1 MYHCRADNGGWSSM
15 LRENPSDVEPARE
28 DLVVAPGVRLE
39 VLQADGDWKMVR
51 AGDGTFGWLR
61 SMHLARQPPPAAGAA
76 GCASALAPAHP
87 VPPATIVAA
96 LEVPRSSQP
105 AVAQTPMPLWQL
117 QGVASRHEAF
127 SFTLSDQQRCMELNR
142 RAHAHLDEFDWDMPP
157 QQHTSALMRH
167 IRFPTPNVSKPIPVT
182 CGSLP
187 GFGEEEW
194 ERYDIDTCE
203 GLQKEVKF
211 QTHWWNNENM
221 SERTFYHGAPFGA
234 VVGMIAAG
242 GFIPGPGKCRKGSR
256 RVSGC
261 FCSTDFGD
269 AFSKG
274 TFHQLDFAEV
284 KAKANGD
291 KALNIFCMPCV
302 VEIWPVDLVP
312 PTYMHGNKY
321 CFEPAP
327 DSPACQNVLPGVAI
341 KHVFIN
347 RFLFQNFLFHHSFP
361 DLSNPLQR
369 RICGQNKSRFT
380 TKDVYQATCGLI
392 LESDT
397 KTHVS
402 RTGIWYC
409 RSCTDLHVNHS
420 DHITFARR

>member
-1 MYHCRADNGGWSSM
+1 MCDDDRFYNGKVQGRVPRWLLTMGCKGPYYDPVVTTAVAQTCTSHPF
-15 LRENPSDVEPARE
+15 RGYAEPPEPQIPLPRFP
-28 DLVVAPGVRLE
+28 LPRSRLE
-39 VLQADGDWKMVR
+39 ESD
-51 AGDGTFGWLR
+51 AG
-61 SMHLARQPPPAAGAA
+61 
-76 GCASALAPAHP
+76 
-87 VPPATIVAA
+87 
-96 LEVPRSSQP
+96 SSRFHCP

-211 QTHWWNNENM
+211 QIHWWNNENM
-221 SERTFYHGAPFGA
+221 SERTYYHGAPFGA

-347 RFLFQNFLFHHSFP
+347 RFLFENFLFHHSFP